1 MHRGCCNN
9 FDKHLYEG
17 RGERRG
23 GEQRRRKSKQ
33 NQKVAFIRLS
43 EDRYSSLE

>member
-1 MHRGCCNN
+1 MRGG
-9 FDKHLYEG
+9 EG
-17 RGERRG
+17 KG

-43 EDRYSSLE
+43 EDR

>member
-17 RGERRG
+17 RGGERRG
-23 GEQRRRKSKQ
+23 GEGRRRKSKQ

-43 EDRYSSLE
+43 EDR